1 MRLDDKSQHF
11 QSSGDVETEKVK
23 SRAETIMP
31 TAGNEAHP
39 STLHWQRH
47 EELPFPAPSRSNR
60 TLASPFWGCRRG
72 DLVKSLDFHCLK
84 DPIAETP
91 HMFAGHREINL
102 GTDWETS
109 SLVASFHSSRG
120 CYANFWGKKINDGLT
135 QCWTLNAIIPN
146 CQERFAHWCKNTMW
160 NQPFSYWIWGLQ
172 HRKESLPCTENLI
185 KSLWIGRS

>member
-1 MRLDDKSQHF
+1 MR
-11 QSSGDVETEKVK
+11 
-23 SRAETIMP
+23 P
-31 TAGNEAHP
+31 THP
-39 STLHWQRH
+39 HYTGRH
-47 EELPFPAPSRSNR
+47 EELPFLALSRSNGA
-60 TLASPFWGCRRG
+60 LVSSPFWGCRRG
-72 DLVKSLDFHCLK
+72 DLVKSLDFHSLK

-120 CYANFWGKKINDGLT
+120 CYANFWGTKINDGLT

-146 CQERFAHWCKNTMW
+146 CQEIFAHWCKNTMW

-172 HRKESLPCTENLI
+172 HRRESLLCIENLT
-185 KSLWIGRS
+185 KSLWLGRS